1 MILKVDNLS
10 SGYFNKQVL
19 NNISFELNQ
28 GDILS
33 ILGPNGCGKTTLF
46 KTILG
51 FLSIANGSII
61 LNDEPI
67 QNISKNNLSKHIAY
81 IPQLHQPTFSFS
93 VIDIVLMGR
102 TAYTPL
108 FGTPTKKDKMIASNA
123 LEELNISYLKNE
135 PYTKLS
141 GGERQLVLFAR
152 ALCQQAKILIM
163 DEPTANLDF
172 TNQTLVLKTI
182 KSLSEKGYS
191 IIMSTH
197 SPDQPFNISNKILL
211 LKKGNMIAFGDTNT
225 ILTEEILNEVYD
237 IEMEIVDVVDRNSK
251 NRKLCLPVY

>member
-19 NNISFELNQ
+19 NNISFELNE

-51 FLSIANGSII
+51 FLNINSGSII
-61 LNDEPI
+61 LNDKPI
-67 QNISKNNLSKHIAY
+67 KNIKKNKLSKHIAY

-93 VIDIVLMGR
+93 VFDIVLMGR
-102 TAYTPL
+102 TAYTPA
-108 FGTPTKKDKMIASNA
+108 FGIPTKKDEMIAINA
-123 LEELNISYLKNE
+123 LEELNISHMKEEL
-135 PYTKLS
+135 YTKLS

-152 ALCQQAKILIM
+152 ALCQQAKIIIM

-182 KSLSEKGYS
+182 KSLSQKGYS

-211 LKKGNMIAFGDTNT
+211 LKKGNMIAFGETNS
-225 ILTEEILNEVYD
+225 ILTEKILSDVYD
-237 IEMEIVDVVDRNSK
+237 IDMDIIDVIDRNSK
-251 NRKLCLPVY
+251 NMKLCLPVY